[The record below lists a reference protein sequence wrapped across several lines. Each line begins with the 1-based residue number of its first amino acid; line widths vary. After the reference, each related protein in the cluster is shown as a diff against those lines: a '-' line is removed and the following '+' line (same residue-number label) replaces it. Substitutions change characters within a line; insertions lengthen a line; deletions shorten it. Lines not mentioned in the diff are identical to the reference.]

1 MALFGDLQHHALTD
15 LAKVLQARTGTL
27 VFRSA
32 LQGRTLELVLKT
44 GQLRALYVDGV
55 PTLDLPGAR
64 DVLQQLHAQGHG
76 AFEFRMQN
84 LVQSDVHFYDE
95 ALTTLVSE
103 IVTPG
108 VTDHLLPHPETRFL
122 RTLKPVQVPATLM
135 PLWTRIKPHLAS
147 GRSAAELA
155 VRLDL
160 PQQELLLALARL
172 RALDLITPQRA
183 AAPSTASTAHPAA
196 GPQSQGLFTVND
208 LAPVT
213 VAPASPAPR
222 PLVQR
227 LLGALRRFT
236 QGGTA

>member
-32 LQGRTLELVLKT
+32 LQDRTLELVLKT
-44 GQLRALYVDGV
+44 GQLRALYVNGV
-55 PTLDLPGAR
+55 PTLDLLGAR
-64 DVLQQLHAQGHG
+64 DVLQQLHDQGHG
-76 AFEFRMQN
+76 TFEFRLQN
-84 LVQSDVHFYDE
+84 LVQSNIHFYDE
-95 ALTTLVSE
+95 ALITLVNE

-135 PLWTRIKPHLAS
+135 PLWTRIKPQLIVS
-147 GRSAAELA
+147 RSAAELA
-155 VRLDL
+155 ARLDL
-160 PQQELLLALARL
+160 PQHDVLVTLARL

-196 GPQSQGLFTVND
+196 GPQSQGLFTVDD
-208 LAPVT
+208 LVPIT
-213 VAPASPAPR
+213 LPPTSPTPR